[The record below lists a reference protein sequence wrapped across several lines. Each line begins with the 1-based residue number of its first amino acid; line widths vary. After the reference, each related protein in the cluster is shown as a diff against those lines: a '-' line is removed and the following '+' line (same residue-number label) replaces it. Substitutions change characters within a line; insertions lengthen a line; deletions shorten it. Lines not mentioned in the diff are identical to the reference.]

1 MIFLMRMDLKLGL
14 GKMASQI
21 ANATLAAYK
30 LMDIK
35 K

>member
-21 ANATLAAYK
+21 ANATFAAYK
-30 LMDIK
+30 RIE
-35 K
+35 